1 MKLNVKAG
9 LPRLVAPGIPDW
21 IGADGVRLAWTLR
34 DALFVLEGDTV
45 GVVPLPAEATD
56 VAFAGEVWNVALPN
70 GSVTVDPVAGQ
81 LVAALV
87 DDEADPV
94 DLVAGDAWVLFVETP
109 SHRMLRHSDGT
120 AVALPDAATRA
131 RFLRPWSLG
140 AGACWVD
147 FDTVYRMR
155 EDGRIAALGRAPG
168 AEGIAVGPHGAV
180 LVALKKDTVVAGPRG
195 LTVRVGE
202 RVAAESARFAPDGAR
217 VLAATEDGAVLVDL
231 ASGEV
236 VGRWE
241 GHLVPVGFLPRGGT
255 LAPVFL
261 HPDDGAVRF
270 DDGELV
276 LAGFAGASVAAEG
289 DVLAG
294 PGGAA
299 WSTRALARAVGTET
313 DLTPARIRSGLTEGV
328 CATDGRRIVQVY
340 AAGFRVDDGPER
352 THGLR
357 GGGTGDD
364 ALEEAW
370 ITGEVLHLRTCAGD
384 ERSFD
389 LASGVPVEAGAPG
402 IPAQEDTLPEGVRIS
417 DPDEASA
424 IGVDGTTYPLP
435 ADGAL
440 RVEGDGPRVVLAWTD
455 DGMLVA
461 LA

>member
-1 MKLNVKAG
+1 MKLNLKAG

-21 IGADGVRLAWTLR
+21 IGADGARLAWTLR
-34 DALFVLEGDTV
+34 DALFLHEADAVR
-45 GVVPLPAEATD
+45 VVPLPAEASE

-70 GSVTVDPVAGQ
+70 GTVTVDPVAAR

-94 DLVAGDAWVLFVETP
+94 DLVAGDAWVLFAETP
-109 SHRMLRHSDGT
+109 SHRMLRRADG
-120 AVALPDAATRA
+120 ALVPLPDAATRA
-131 RFLRPWSLG
+131 RFLRPWSRG

-155 EDGRIAALGRAPG
+155 DGGRVAALGRAPG

-195 LTVRVGE
+195 LAVRLGE
-202 RVAAESARFAPDGAR
+202 RVAADSARFTPDGGR

-231 ASGEV
+231 AAGTIVE
-236 VGRWE
+236 RWD
-241 GHLVPVGFLPRGGT
+241 GHLVPVGFLPRAGALG
-255 LAPVFL
+255 AVFL
-261 HPDDGAVRF
+261 HPDEGIVRL
-270 DDGELV
+270 DDGTLV
-276 LAGFAGASVAAEG
+276 LSGFAGASVAAEG

-299 WSTRALARAVGTET
+299 WSTRALARAVGADSDVAAACLRT
-313 DLTPARIRSGLTEGV
+313 GLTEGV
-328 CATDGRRIVQVY
+328 CATDGRRVVQVQ
-340 AAGFRVDDGPER
+340 ASGFRVDDGPER
-352 THGLR
+352 PHDLLL
-357 GGGTGDD
+357 GGVADD

-370 ITGEVLHLRTCAGD
+370 VTGDVLHLRSCAGAQQ
-384 ERSFD
+384 SYD
-389 LASGVPVEAGAPG
+389 LQTGVQLTMSEPPAP
-402 IPAQEDTLPEGVRIS
+402 AREEFLPDGVSIA

-424 IGVDGTTYPLP
+424 IVVDGTSYPLP

-440 RVEGDGPRVVLAWTD
+440 RVEGEGRGVVLAWTD